1 MEMTRNDDVIRWLKW
16 HARINLGVVMIFV
29 VWVVIVFFASLH
41 RGFGRAIVETLF
53 GALLCLFMAW
63 AILWLVD
70 RTFGSIARRICVK
83 KLQTQLDSF
92 INPNFEC
99 TWDREPGVFRIDTRD
114 GFLIVSSSQTGYFP
128 IQLVGQDIMS
138 TKIERALSIQTET
151 KHSGSPFVRWKF
163 RLSVWRT
170 VHVSQQ
176 DERVSIP

>member
-70 RTFGSIARRICVK
+70 RTFGKASQDVSVSRSCRR
-83 KLQTQLDSF
+83 
-92 INPNFEC
+92 
-99 TWDREPGVFRIDTRD
+99 
-114 GFLIVSSSQTGYFP
+114 SST
-128 IQLVGQDIMS
+128 
-138 TKIERALSIQTET
+138 ALSIRT
-151 KHSGSPFVRWKF
+151 SSAPGIVSPVC
-163 RLSVWRT
+163 S
-170 VHVSQQ
+170 
-176 DERVSIP
+176 E